1 MEEKSSNNS
10 ATIVFLL
17 SSKKLLVIWKNGQ
30 DINMKGNTEDYLK
43 RIKPIPV
50 ALDKVKGDIC
60 KINDAVDVWNG

>member
-1 MEEKSSNNS
+1 
-10 ATIVFLL
+10 
-17 SSKKLLVIWKNGQ
+17 
-30 DINMKGNTEDYLK
+30 MKGNTEDYLK